1 MPTAIVATRSTGSDS
16 RKLHKGLCQK
26 KWDTLK
32 CCLFCPT
39 SIHTKQPVGR
49 NVAKICKTK
58 PFEQGTTLMW
68 KFLQILRVI

>member
-1 MPTAIVATRSTGSDS
+1 MPNSSTLATVTHANCT
-16 RKLHKGLCQK
+16 KAFVPK

-49 NVAKICKTK
+49 NVAKICKTQ
-58 PFEQGTTLMW
+58 PF
-68 KFLQILRVI
+68 